1 MSHVRD
7 EFTFTVTQYRD
18 LILMGFCGVDQILD
32 IVRKLFALIDTMVD
46 LERDVVIAFM
56 VALETLGKF
65 AEGFARE
72 MSDGKTQEEGD
83 TADRDDKEQ
92 DPL

>member
-18 LILMGFCGVDQILD
+18 LVLVGFRGVDQILD
-32 IVRKLFALIDTMVD
+32 IMRELFALIDTMVD
-46 LERDVVIAFM
+46 LERDIVIAFM
-56 VALETLGKF
+56 VALEALGKF
-65 AEGFARE
+65 AEGLARE
-72 MSDGKTQEEGD
+72 MGDSKTQEEGD
-83 TADRDDKEQ
+83 TADGDDKEQ